1 MKAPRLLSIFLTVG
15 FLACFGSIAHAQC
28 CQQNVLRAHLVGL
41 TNTKGRVACAIF
53 NSADGFPRDRSKS
66 VARVQAPIQNGEGI
80 CEFKGLP
87 AATYAIASF
96 HDEDETGKMK
106 TNFLGM
112 PQEAYG
118 FSNDAKP
125 SAMTPPPFS
134 ACSFSYSGG
143 ATDIT
148 MHAQR

>member
-1 MKAPRLLSIFLTVG
+1 MKAARILTLFLGIALVCGLASTV
-15 FLACFGSIAHAQC
+15 HAQC
-28 CQQNVLRAHLVGL
+28 CQQNVLQAHLVGL
-41 TNTKGRVACAIF
+41 TNTKGRVACALF
-53 NSADGFPRDRSKS
+53 SSEDGFPRDRSKA

-80 CEFKGLP
+80 CEFKGLTP
-87 AATYAIASF
+87 GTYAIASF
-96 HDEDETGKMK
+96 HDEFETGKMK

-125 SAMTPPPFS
+125 SSLTPPPFG

-143 ATDIT
+143 VQNIT
-148 MHAQR
+148 MHAQH